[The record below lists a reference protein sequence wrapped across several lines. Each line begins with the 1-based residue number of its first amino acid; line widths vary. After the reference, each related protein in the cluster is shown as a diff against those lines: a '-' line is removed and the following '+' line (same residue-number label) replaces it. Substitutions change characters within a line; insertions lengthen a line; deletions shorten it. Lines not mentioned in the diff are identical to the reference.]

1 MTTLIYDCS
10 FEGLLTAVF
19 EVFEYKLSSPKIIS
33 KENYS
38 SENMF
43 AEIHEVFTSKEKS
56 ERVLN
61 KLELNIGKSGI
72 SQLLKVYLSEREDL
86 EFLILNAIQK
96 SIKNSLVNNILQN
109 YADENILEIA
119 KINKSINREI
129 HRMHAFVR
137 FEKLKDEVYFS
148 KIEPDFNVLP
158 LIVKHFKDRYQDQ
171 KWMIFDLKRHYGV
184 TYDLQTVD
192 FFYPETDQLYN
203 FKKIENLLHEEEI
216 RYQKLWQRYFF
227 KTNIPERKNLKLH
240 YQHVPKRY
248 WKYLTE
254 KI

>member
-1 MTTLIYDCS
+1 MTTLLYDGS

-19 EVFEYKLSSPKIIS
+19 EFFEYKFKPAEIIS
-33 KENYS
+33 NQNYL

-43 AEIHEVFTSKEKS
+43 SEVHEVLTSNEKS
-56 ERVLN
+56 ERVIAQ
-61 KLELNIGKSGI
+61 LEKNIGKKGI
-72 SQLLKVYLSEREDL
+72 SQLLKVYFSERKDL

-96 SIKNSLVNNILQN
+96 SIRNPDANILLN
-109 YADENILEIA
+109 YGDDEILEIA
-119 KINKSINREI
+119 KINKSINREM

-137 FEKLKDEVYFS
+137 FEKLKDAVYFS

-171 KWMIFDLKRHYGV
+171 KWMIYDLKRHYGV
-184 TYDLQTVD
+184 FYDLKSME
-192 FFYPETDQLYN
+192 FFYPESNQIYQ
-203 FKKIENLLHEEEI
+203 FQKIDDLLHEEEKN
-216 RYQKLWQRYFF
+216 YQKLWQRYFF